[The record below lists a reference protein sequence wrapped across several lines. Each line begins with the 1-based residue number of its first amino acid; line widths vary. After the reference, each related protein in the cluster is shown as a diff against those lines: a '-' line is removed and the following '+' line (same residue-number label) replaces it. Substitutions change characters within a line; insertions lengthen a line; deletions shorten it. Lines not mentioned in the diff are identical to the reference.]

1 MLTFSPGELS
11 TIAGPLTDCNID
23 YCSFSTRAY
32 DFRDLPCPPQSVM
45 VSTRQFLTSLHRD
58 FMAEMNVQEENWYKP
73 QPGEPYRPLI
83 AMPKQIRELRAYY
96 SRCTDN
102 FFTGFDPPRTL
113 APAAAL
119 APTTT
124 TGDPE
129 VSTTVPKPSPTP
141 DAGAKKTA
149 NIEPPMITPAD
160 RPVVGEPQKPDIQA
174 SNANHELS
182 DPQNKADESKPPK
195 VHPARPGSGPVE
207 ISGGHKYGNNADAV
221 SGEENNPTLPL
232 IPVPTIA
239 VSLTHG
245 GSNQNTD
252 PIVHDIP
259 PPGGKAKPAVGE
271 PAESHNQGKSDDPQQ
286 THNADGTVGDPG
298 AKYPSEIDP
307 LIGTT
312 GDPEN
317 YNPSKPSPSVK
328 TEENPA
334 RDNPNKPN
342 QSAEAEGGP
351 RRESS
356 NTASQIAEV
365 TANPETQ
372 NPSASD
378 WLSQSKAGFSQE
390 DSSTIHPS
398 MTGTHEPGLETP
410 KELEPLAKITGE
422 PEKDN
427 PSKPNPSLETEGG
440 SRKNDLKNPDQSA
453 NGAVD
458 DGKKNPSDPNPLIG
472 HPRNESVSELDPSA
486 DIMTDSEKVQFY
498 TSELIQLLEPTGNPG
513 KETSSKLNSLLE
525 TIRGPGQ
532 KNTSIFNLSNETSIE
547 PETGKDPAQEN
558 EPGKPHGSPQA
569 ENGRPGTYEDH
580 VPQSDEGQPDDLPQ
594 QIDEVYSIDP
604 FYITPDQISRIK
616 DALSQPA
623 HLAPGSAENQYG
635 ASKTDGLPDLF
646 EQSGQG
652 PQTKNFPASQ
662 LSHLQNLQ
670 PSSIDGPA
678 ITVAPTAASRTNFPS
693 GPFQVN
699 MNGTLSTPSASANAT
714 ETGAA
719 TNLNGDFKPAE
730 SGNTPIQPYF
740 SSANRY
746 NASMGSEIRGFRN
759 KAWVVL
765 GIAIVLWM
773 R

>member
-1 MLTFSPGELS
+1 
-11 TIAGPLTDCNID
+11 
-23 YCSFSTRAY
+23 
-32 DFRDLPCPPQSVM
+32 
-45 VSTRQFLTSLHRD
+45 
-58 FMAEMNVQEENWYKP
+58 MAEMNVQEENWYKP

-129 VSTTVPKPSPTP
+129 VFTTVPKPSPTP

-149 NIEPPMITPAD
+149 NSEPPMITPAD

-182 DPQNKADESKPPK
+182 DPQNKADKSKPPK
-195 VHPARPGSGPVE
+195 VHPTRPGPGPVE
-207 ISGGHKYGNNADAV
+207 ISGGHKYGNNVDV
-221 SGEENNPTLPL
+221 VPGEENNPILPL
-232 IPVPTIA
+232 TPVQTIA

-271 PAESHNQGKSDDPQQ
+271 PAESHKQGKSDDPQQ
-286 THNADGTVGDPG
+286 THSADGTVGDPG
-298 AKYPSEIDP
+298 AKHPSEIDP

-317 YNPSKPSPSVK
+317 FNPSKPSPSVK
-328 TEENPA
+328 TEENPIK
-334 RDNPNKPN
+334 DNPNKPN
-342 QSAEAEGGP
+342 QSGEAEGGP

-356 NTASQIAEV
+356 NTANQLSEV
-365 TANPETQ
+365 MANPETQ

-378 WLSQSKAGFSQE
+378 WLSQSKAGFSKE

-398 MTGTHEPGLETP
+398 MTGTHKPGLETP
-410 KELEPLAKITGE
+410 KELEPLAKITGA
-422 PEKDN
+422 PEKDD
-427 PSKPNPSLETEGG
+427 PSKPNPSLETEGET
-440 SRKNDLKNPDQSA
+440 RKNDPKNPDQSA
-453 NGAVD
+453 KGAVD
-458 DGKKNPSDPNPLIG
+458 NGKKNPSNPNPLIG
-472 HPRNESVSELDPSA
+472 HPRNESVSELDRSA
-486 DIMTDSEKVQFY
+486 DIMTDSEKVKYY

-513 KETSSKLNSLLE
+513 KETSSKLDSLLE
-525 TIRGPGQ
+525 TI
-532 KNTSIFNLSNETSIE
+532 
-547 PETGKDPAQEN
+547 
-558 EPGKPHGSPQA
+558 
-569 ENGRPGTYEDH
+569 GTYEDH

-594 QIDEVYSIDP
+594 KIDEVYSIDP
-604 FYITPDQISRIK
+604 FYVTPDQISRIK

-623 HLAPGSAENQYG
+623 HFAPGSTENQYG
-635 ASKTDGLPDLF
+635 ASKTDGLPDLS
-646 EQSGQG
+646 EQFGQG
-652 PQTKNFPASQ
+652 PQTRKLFASQ
-662 LSHLQNLQ
+662 LSQLQNLQ

-678 ITVAPTAASRTNFPS
+678 ITVTPTAASRTTFPS
-693 GPFQVN
+693 GPLEVN

-719 TNLNGDFKPAE
+719 TNLDGEFRTAG
-730 SGNTPIQPYF
+730 SGNIKIQPYS

-746 NASMGSEIRGFRN
+746 NTSMGSEVRVFRN
-759 KAWVVL
+759 KAWVAL

-773 R
+773 G